1 MRARIVACTLSV
13 FLLAGCIY
21 KAPLTR
27 QPTRPV
33 EPRLVGDWIS
43 PDGKDRLKV
52 RRLDDTHAIVQLN
65 DMLFNAWHS
74 DVGATPLATLQELES
89 PERKYA
95 YIAWRLSADGQ
106 RLYWRGV
113 SQRLV
118 PADVADSAAARAL
131 VEHNISNP
139 ALLDEEK
146 EYRRLPLSR

>member
-1 MRARIVACTLSV
+1 MHARIAACALGL
-13 FLLAGCIY
+13 FLLAGCVY
-21 KAPLTR
+21 KAPLTP

-33 EPRLVGDWIS
+33 EQKLVGDWIS

-74 DVGATPLATLQELES
+74 DIGDTPLATLQELES

-95 YIAWRLSADGQ
+95 YIAWRLSPDGQ
-106 RLYWRGV
+106 RLHWRGV
-113 SQRLV
+113 SQKFV
-118 PADVADSAAARAL
+118 PADVPDSASARAL
-131 VEHNISNP
+131 VERHLADP
-139 ALLDEEK
+139 ALLIEEK